1 MEPPPTPRPPAPKV
15 PSTVSQWRASARG
28 CHILTKNPSKLECLH
43 PGSKVTFKE
52 YLSMRII
59 RRVSNIT
66 EFPDRET
73 EGRAKEMVKGD
84 EAIQTWLSYIETDQY
99 PTDRK
104 LGMFAL
110 VRQGQRRYGPQYDL
124 PSPRAD
130 LRHLTMPTN
139 INHPFSPI

>member
-15 PSTVSQWRASARG
+15 PSTVSQWRASARD
-28 CHILTKNPSKLECLH
+28 CHVLTKNPSKLECLH
-43 PGSKVTFKE
+43 PGSKLTFKE

-84 EAIQTWLSYIETDQY
+84 
-99 PTDRK
+99 
-104 LGMFAL
+104 
-110 VRQGQRRYGPQYDL
+110 
-124 PSPRAD
+124 
-130 LRHLTMPTN
+130 
-139 INHPFSPI
+139 